1 MNVDLNKKLH
11 DLQIISEKCL
21 INDKLNLNIS
31 VKAPENPNVREPVS
45 IICVLDIS
53 GSMDTE
59 ATQGGGV

>member
-59 ATQGGGV
+59 ATQGGAV